1 MLQETRDASRSIPQA
16 MIWGYI
22 SNGLMGVLL
31 VVTVCF
37 SLPDLDAALN
47 DPSGYPFLYAFQAAV
62 GTNGTIVLTLC
73 LLIVVFASNIA
84 YLTST
89 GRETF
94 AFARDNGTSTSARD
108 SSPAEDVSG
117 LPFGRWLG
125 AVHPRRQIPTNALIA
140 TSAVAI
146 LLSLLNIGSSAAFN
160 AIISLNTVALMVTYA
175 LSIGC
180 VLWRRVA
187 KPETLPPAR
196 WSLGRYGVACNAWGV
211 VYSTWACF
219 WAMWPPGY
227 PVTLDT
233 FNWAPVIFAGVT
245 VVCVGMYW
253 ATGRRVYEGP
263 AVLVAGKRANR
274 VERATRIAGEE

>member
-1 MLQETRDASRSIPQA
+1 MTR
-16 MIWGYI
+16 MH
-22 SNGLMGVLL
+22 
-31 VVTVCF
+31 
-37 SLPDLDAALN
+37 DL
-47 DPSGYPFLYAFQAAV
+47 
-62 GTNGTIVLTLC
+62 
-73 LLIVVFASNIA
+73 
-84 YLTST
+84 
-89 GRETF
+89 R
-94 AFARDNGTSTSARD
+94 
-108 SSPAEDVSG
+108 
-117 LPFGRWLG
+117 
-125 AVHPRRQIPTNALIA
+125 H
-140 TSAVAI
+140 
-146 LLSLLNIGSSAAFN
+146 
-160 AIISLNTVALMVTYA
+160 
-175 LSIGC
+175 